1 MFTPSTVNASQS
13 EASPESNEQDEGS
26 KEESKQRSP
35 EPTITFI
42 EIDDIV
48 EDPTAIKHHST
59 GTRRRIIDLDLPEES
74 ECQSVSERADETG
87 IDSLKQMKLN
97 SSPKQSKDKMVD
109 IMKAKQIMG
118 IKQQP
123 LAKPTK

>member
-1 MFTPSTVNASQS
+1 M
-13 EASPESNEQDEGS
+13 
-26 KEESKQRSP
+26 
-35 EPTITFI
+35 
-42 EIDDIV
+42 